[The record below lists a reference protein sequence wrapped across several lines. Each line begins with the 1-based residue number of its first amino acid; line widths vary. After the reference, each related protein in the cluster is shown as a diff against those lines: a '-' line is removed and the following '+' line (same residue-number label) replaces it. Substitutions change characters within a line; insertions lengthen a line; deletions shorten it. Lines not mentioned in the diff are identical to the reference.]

1 MVSQVL
7 TLRLLA
13 NLRTWFYARLEPLSP
28 ARLLRYLS
36 GDVLS
41 RIVKDVEEMKNVYLH
56 VVSPVVAAAIISALA
71 FLLFYTLNPSL
82 AFVSVASLAAID
94 FGVPLLVKWLAGCLG
109 RRQLELRGELNARTV
124 DSVQGAKIYSPS
136 VKRTTGNVTSQR

>member
-28 ARLLRYLS
+28 ARLLRYRS

-41 RIVKDVEEMKNVYLH
+41 RIVKDVEEMENVYLH

-71 FLLFYTLNPSL
+71 FLLFYTFDPSL
-82 AFVSVASLAAID
+82 AFVSVASLAATG
-94 FGVPLLVKWLAGCLG
+94 FGVPLLVKWLAGGLG
-109 RRQLELRGELNARTV
+109 RRQLELRGELNARIV

-136 VKRTTGNVTSQR
+136 VKRTTSNATSPR